1 MGSEMFMENFY
12 SISKHLSFFWA
23 DCFEDECSIFA
34 EEKKL
39 ARSTSFSFIIFA
51 IIYDFLVVF
60 EGRKRFPYVFD
71 SVHVDELVENSWGI
85 GCEIHLD
92 CHYFLD
98 EQVMIVP
105 FQSLGKWELWFLCVV
120 PQKQALPVFLNG
132 RCPNLQPQINI
143 IFQLKMM
150 DRDASQQSGQKT
162 GSILIS

>member
-12 SISKHLSFFWA
+12 SVSKHLSFLGA
-23 DCFEDECSIFA
+23 DGFEDECSIFG

-39 ARSTSFSFIIFA
+39 AGSTSFSFIIFA

-105 FQSLGKWELWFLCVV
+105 FQSLGK
-120 PQKQALPVFLNG
+120 
-132 RCPNLQPQINI
+132 
-143 IFQLKMM
+143 
-150 DRDASQQSGQKT
+150 
-162 GSILIS
+162 